1 MNTSD
6 YRNKLREGMSSEE
19 RNKELYR
26 FSDYMANGN
35 GTKQAKKHFKRKP
48 YSTGKELNER
58 AD

>member
-6 YRNKLREGMSSEE
+6 YRNKLREGMSTEE

-35 GTKQAKKHFKRKP
+35 GTIEARKHFSRKP
-48 YSTGKELNER
+48 YSVGKE
-58 AD
+58 